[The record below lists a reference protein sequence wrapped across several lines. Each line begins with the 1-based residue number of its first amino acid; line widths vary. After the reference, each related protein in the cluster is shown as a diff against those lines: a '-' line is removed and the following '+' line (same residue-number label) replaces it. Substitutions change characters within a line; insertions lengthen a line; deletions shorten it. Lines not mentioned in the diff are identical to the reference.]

1 MSDFD
6 TSFTDSR
13 LITEVRNALA
23 GLDATKV
30 PDDTIK
36 QTANKFVIPLL
47 NQNISTNIHN
57 NQSEYQDEFDSAV
70 IAWTAE
76 LSFDAWLEFNRL
88 RDREVEVYT
97 DGERYREKLAKRTNL
112 ALQLVES
119 TRPSQ
124 LPNHV
129 VTVKHDDVKRR
140 VDLQQPWVP
149 ENTTY

>member
-6 TSFTDSR
+6 TILSNSE
-13 LITEVRNALA
+13 LITEVRDALA

-30 PDDTIK
+30 PDDTIT

-47 NQNISTNIHN
+47 NQNIPDSVHN

-129 VTVKHDDVKRR
+129 VTVKHDGVKRR

-149 ENTTY
+149 E

>member
-6 TSFTDSR
+6 TTLTESE
-13 LITEVRNALA
+13 LVQEVRDSLA
-23 GLDATKV
+23 GLDSTKI
-30 PDDTIK
+30 PDDTIT

-47 NQNISTNIHN
+47 NQNIPSSVEN

-76 LSFDAWLEFNRL
+76 LSFDAWFEFNRL

-97 DGERYREKLAKRTNL
+97 DGNRYAKSLENRTNL
-112 ALQLVES
+112 ALQLVET
-119 TRPSQ
+119 TRPSE

-129 VTVKHDDVKRR
+129 VTVKHDGVKRR
-140 VDLQQPWVP
+140 VNLHQPWVP
-149 ENTTY
+149 ERTTY